1 LPPKGQLPRSRQRQR
16 GIGNL
21 SQGCG
26 DGRFHELR
34 HRLNNLRH
42 HRIAHL
48 AIGLHVR
55 RRKVPPANTR
65 DIKTHEARG
74 FPRSQSPRPPTSA
87 LPHKDLCSVLVIA
100 GGDGARHILRA
111 HEAIAKPVPGLPG
124 ALVEGTD
131 AWLLEDL
138 TETYSTAEDA
148 RPREGGLADEINA
161 APATLA
167 WSNMGEA
174 AVARRAAGEAR
185 RRKSARR
192 QRRKVR
198 KAAEDAG

>member
-1 LPPKGQLPRSRQRQR
+1 MAKKPNGFWIYAIEVNPEWIPHLP
-16 GIGNL
+16 
-21 SQGCG
+21 
-26 DGRFHELR
+26 
-34 HRLNNLRH
+34 
-42 HRIAHL
+42 
-48 AIGLHVR
+48 
-55 RRKVPPANTR
+55 RRKVPRDTERLIYVGYTETGPRERFTQHMLGLHHPANTGLSSGEFFR
-65 DIKTHEARG
+65 IIRRERE
-74 FPRSQSPRPPTSA
+74 RR
-87 LPHKDLCSVLVIA
+87 
-100 GGDGARHILRA
+100 
-111 HEAIAKPVPGLPG
+111 GLPG